1 VPVLVAFWIVAAVSL
16 TLRAFRRDWFAIFGR
31 ILGSWLL
38 AIGILYGGVSLLPPR
53 AAPPAR
59 PEPIPPTFNNNLP
72 MRQP

>member
-53 AAPPAR
+53 AAPPA
-59 PEPIPPTFNNNLP
+59 
-72 MRQP
+72 